1 MQIVR
6 DLAGYSYGRSDLV
19 RRAMSKKKMSV
30 MLEEKEYFINGKLDE
45 NGEVEIPGCI
55 RNGISREAAEAIFD
69 DMVSFAQYAFNKS
82 HAAAYGV
89 VAVRTGWLKQHYPV
103 QFFAA
108 LLNSVSSDS
117 GKVAE
122 YSQYCRS
129 EERRVGKECRS
140 RWSPYH

>member
-55 RNGISREAAEAIFD
+55 RNGISRAAAEAIFD

-89 VAVRTGWLKQHYPV
+89 VAYETGYLKKHYPV
-103 QFFAA
+103 RVHGGADDERDMGDADADMRVTCATAGEMGIRGAAA
-108 LLNSVSSDS
+108 LT
-117 GKVAE
+117 
-122 YSQYCRS
+122 
-129 EERRVGKECRS
+129 
-140 RWSPYH
+140 